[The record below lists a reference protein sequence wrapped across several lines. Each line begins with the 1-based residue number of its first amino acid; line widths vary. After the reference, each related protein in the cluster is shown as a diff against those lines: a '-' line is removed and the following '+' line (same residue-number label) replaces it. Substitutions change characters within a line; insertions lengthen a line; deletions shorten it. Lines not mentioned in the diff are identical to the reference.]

1 LSWTAELKTVLV
13 SDLVDSTGLVE
24 RLGDGRA
31 AQLFARLDGDA
42 RALLAAHDGREIDKS
57 DGFLLLFERPISA
70 VYFAMEYHRALATL
84 AAEFAIP
91 LAARV
96 GVHLGEVQ
104 VRSNSPE
111 DIARGA
117 KPLEVEGLA
126 KVVAARLMALAT
138 PRQTLLTRAAF
149 DLARRSTAG
158 DRTTGPDLEWRTH
171 GLYALKGLTEE
182 VEVCEVGP
190 AGQGRWTHPT
200 GERPARAAPIPSRP
214 GVLVLPFADLGVNG
228 DAAHVSDGF
237 TDEIIT
243 SLSGLKSLRVMSR
256 SASMQLKGT
265 TKSVGM
271 LGRELKVEFVLEG
284 SVRRAGTSLRITT
297 HLTRSADEEVLWA
310 NRFTG
315 TLDDL
320 FEFQEGI
327 ARSVADALEVRL
339 STQDENRLLERP
351 IPNPLAYELYLRA
364 KQEVY
369 RFTEEALDR
378 ALEYLQRGLGIIGPN
393 VTLEAALGYVYWQY
407 VNAGIRPDPA
417 YLTRAEDC
425 ARSIFAIA
433 PDAPEG
439 HRLLGLVE
447 THAKRHLQDAVD
459 HLKVALA
466 AHPND
471 TDSLFWLSAVYG
483 VVGRSSAGY
492 PLVERLLELDPL
504 TSLHHLMPGF
514 LALLDADFARA
525 GPLLRKAY
533 DMEPANPPIAQIYG
547 QLLVMV
553 GDTAGAGAVFDRLSR
568 DAPESFFAKLGRC
581 YQRALARDRAGLEA
595 ELTPDVEGGAAS
607 DAEYAWNLA
616 HCFAM
621 VGDDGR
627 ALDWLRRS
635 VACGNCNY
643 SLLAERDPLLASLR
657 QNADFQALMREVR
670 QAWLAFRA

>member
-1 LSWTAELKTVLV
+1 
-13 SDLVDSTGLVE
+13 
-24 RLGDGRA
+24 
-31 AQLFARLDGDA
+31 
-42 RALLAAHDGREIDKS
+42 
-57 DGFLLLFERPISA
+57 
-70 VYFAMEYHRALATL
+70 
-84 AAEFAIP
+84 
-91 LAARV
+91 
-96 GVHLGEVQ
+96 
-104 VRSNSPE
+104 
-111 DIARGA
+111 
-117 KPLEVEGLA
+117 
-126 KVVAARLMALAT
+126 
-138 PRQTLLTRAAF
+138 
-149 DLARRSTAG
+149 
-158 DRTTGPDLEWRTH
+158 
-171 GLYALKGLTEE
+171 
-182 VEVCEVGP
+182 
-190 AGQGRWTHPT
+190 
-200 GERPARAAPIPSRP
+200 
-214 GVLVLPFADLGVNG
+214 
-228 DAAHVSDGF
+228 
-237 TDEIIT
+237 
-243 SLSGLKSLRVMSR
+243 
-256 SASMQLKGT
+256 MQLKGT

-339 STQDENRLLERP
+339 SPQDENRLLERP

-407 VNAGIRPDPA
+407 VNAGIRPDSA

-425 ARSIFAIA
+425 ARSIFTIA

-616 HCFAM
+616 QCFAM

-657 QNADFQALMREVR
+657 QNADFQALMRDVR